1 MADKVYQ
8 VPEALMNRIYNTLS
22 NYANRATY
30 EAPRIGGVVQGCPR
44 GPKPTP
50 DELTMGARW
59 MLREI
64 DRDLLGRTQSD
75 AGADRG

>member
-1 MADKVYQ
+1 MSKVYQ

-22 NYANRATY
+22 NYANLATY

-50 DELTMGARW
+50 HELTAGARW
-59 MLREI
+59 MLMEI
-64 DRDLLGRTQSD
+64 DRDLLGRKPMKE
-75 AGADRG
+75 AE

>member
-1 MADKVYQ
+1 MAKVYH

-22 NYANRATY
+22 NYANLATY
-30 EAPRIGGVVQGCPR
+30 EAPRIGGVAQGCPR

-50 DELTMGARW
+50 SELTMGARW

-64 DRDLLGRTQSD
+64 DRDLFGCTTTSG
-75 AGADRG
+75 GAKP